1 MGILIILQMAIIREC
16 IRMKGHV
23 STSSL
28 DLKTEMT
35 NLGVL
40 LDEALDYVADIAN
53 GGGVPSP
60 MIAQAGGDI
69 KEVLLGA
76 LMNRMMM
83 PSEHASTQE
92 QEERQVL
99 EDQPQNE

>member
-1 MGILIILQMAIIREC
+1 MGILILLQMAIIREC

-28 DLKTEMT
+28 DLKSEMT

-40 LDEALDYVADIAN
+40 LDEAMDYVADIAN
-53 GGGVPSP
+53 GGGNPSP
-60 MIAQAGGDI
+60 VMAQAGADF
-69 KEVLLGA
+69 KEMALTA

-83 PSEHASTQE
+83 PSEHGDSTQ

-99 EDQPQNE
+99 QDNS